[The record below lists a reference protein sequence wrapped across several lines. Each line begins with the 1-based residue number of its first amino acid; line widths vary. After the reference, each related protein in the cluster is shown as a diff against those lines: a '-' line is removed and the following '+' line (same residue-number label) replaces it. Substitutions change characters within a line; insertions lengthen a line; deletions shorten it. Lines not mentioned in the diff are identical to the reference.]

1 MCYFID
7 MTGKLDVITHN
18 HLVNAFCR
26 AGCLEEVDCLIK
38 EMLAQGPLPNYTT
51 FNTFIRGHCLKGDID
66 KALSVFSSM
75 AQHGIKPN
83 RITCN
88 ILLHALSKEGLVE
101 GARNLL
107 MRILS
112 ECEKKHIDLITSTI
126 LMDGYF
132 KNGDVVEALHCW
144 IKILHEGT

>member
-1 MCYFID
+1 M
-7 MTGKLDVITHN
+7 
-18 HLVNAFCR
+18 
-26 AGCLEEVDCLIK
+26 EEVDCLIK
-38 EMLAQGPLPNYTT
+38 EMLAQGPLPNCTT